1 MGGSSEKRFPYE
13 CQAKQVVRA
22 SLNLQ
27 KAHRLRL
34 NPHPPSFEGQ
44 PWFHT
49 MVRVD
54 SPPANLTK
62 ITLFNAITSQLQ
74 LGFTA
79 GCDVRL
85 ISARFWGAIP
95 SGNTSGIPQP
105 VQIRL
110 KDPLSLTSAASSNN
124 TDTQIVLIDYPDMVN
139 RACVGYKFSR
149 SQQAAVINL
158 AIGDTNTLAGT
169 TGMGANSVAYFELLW
184 RSGANSLP
192 NIGPAIVEVE
202 PSAPPKYT
210 CF

>member
-1 MGGSSEKRFPYE
+1 MI
-13 CQAKQVVRA
+13 RA
-22 SLNLQ
+22 SFNQQ

-62 ITLFNAITSQLQ
+62 LVLFNAITSQLQ

-79 GCDVRL
+79 GIDVRM

-95 SGNTSGIPQP
+95 SGNTTDVPQP

-110 KDPLSLTSAASSNN
+110 KDPLSLTSVASSTA

-139 RACVGYKFSR
+139 RACVGYKYSR
-149 SQQAAVINL
+149 AQQAAVINL
-158 AIGDTNTLAGT
+158 LPGETNTLANT
-169 TGMGANSVAYFELLW
+169 TGMGANSVAYYEILW

-192 NIGPAIVEVE
+192 NIGPSIVEVE
-202 PSAPPKYT
+202 PSAPPKYS